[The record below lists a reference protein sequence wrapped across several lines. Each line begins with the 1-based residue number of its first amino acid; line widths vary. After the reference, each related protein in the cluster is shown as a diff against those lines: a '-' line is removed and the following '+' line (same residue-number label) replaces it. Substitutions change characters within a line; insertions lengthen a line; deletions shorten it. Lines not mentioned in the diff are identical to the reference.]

1 MPLVVFVLAAAVFAQ
16 GTSEFMLSGL
26 LEPLAADLGVPIG
39 SAGLLTSL
47 FAVGMVIGAPV
58 MAATARRWPVRYSLA
73 GFLALFLGAHIVGA
87 LTTDFGVLL
96 GTRLVAAVAN
106 AGFLAVALAALPAL
120 VGADRVGRATSLI
133 LSGVTLA
140 CIAGVPAGAALGRMF
155 GWQSAFWAIVLT
167 GAPILAATWLLVP
180 GQPERPEPAERPRVR
195 GELRALG
202 GPAVWL
208 VMVLGALVNAA
219 TFAGFT
225 YLAVVATD
233 IGGAGQAWV
242 PVVLALFGIGSFAGV
257 NAAGRYADRHSGVM
271 IAAGVA
277 VLPLIWIVTALTA
290 RLLPAL
296 LCMTVLAGAA
306 SFAVGSTLIGRIVTA
321 AAPVAPLLNGAFATT
336 AFNIGAAGGPAVAG
350 AVIGLSGSVVAA
362 LWTSAG
368 LAVVAAV
375 LTALARPRPAASAAV
390 DAQPE
395 TTPTA

>member
-26 LEPLAADLGVPIG
+26 LEPIAADLAVPIG

-47 FAVGMVIGAPV
+47 FAVGMIVGAPV
-58 MAATARRWPVRYSLA
+58 MAATARRWPVRHSLA
-73 GFLALFLGAHIVGA
+73 GFLALFLTAHIVGA
-87 LTTDFGVLL
+87 LTTDFAVLL

-120 VGADRVGRATSLI
+120 VGVDRVGRATSLI

-140 CIAGVPAGAALGRMF
+140 CIAGVPAGAALGRLF
-155 GWQSAFWAIVLT
+155 GWQSAFWAVVLVC
-167 GAPILAATWLLVP
+167 APVLAATWSLIP
-180 GQPERPEPAERPRVR
+180 GQEQRSEPAERPRVR

-202 GPAVWL
+202 QLAVRL

-233 IGGAGQAWV
+233 AGGAGQAWV

-257 NAAGRYADRHSGVM
+257 SAAGRFADRYSNVM
-271 IAAGVA
+271 IAVGVA
-277 VLPLIWIVTALTA
+277 VLPLVWIATALTA

-296 LCMTVLAGAA
+296 LVMTVIAGAA

-321 AAPVAPLLNGAFATT
+321 AAPGAPLLNGAFATT
-336 AFNIGAAGGPAVAG
+336 AFNIGAAGGPAIAG
-350 AVIGLSGSVVAA
+350 AVIGLSGSVASA
-362 LWTSAG
+362 LWTSAV
-368 LAVVAAV
+368 LAAVAAVVA
-375 LTALARPRPAASAAV
+375 ALARPRSSASAAA
-390 DAQPE
+390 AQPE

>member
-26 LEPLAADLGVPIG
+26 LEPIAADLAVPIG

-47 FAVGMVIGAPV
+47 FAVGMIVGAPM
-58 MAATARRWPVRYSLA
+58 MAATARRWPVRHSLA
-73 GFLALFLGAHIVGA
+73 GFLALFLTAHIVGA
-87 LTTDFGVLL
+87 LTADFAVLL

-120 VGADRVGRATSLI
+120 VGVDRVGRATSLI

-140 CIAGVPAGAALGRMF
+140 CIAGVPAGAALGRLF
-155 GWQSAFWAIVLT
+155 GWQSAFWAVVLVC
-167 GAPILAATWLLVP
+167 APVLAAIWSLIP
-180 GQPERPEPAERPRVR
+180 GQEQRSEPAERPRVR

-202 GPAVWL
+202 QQAVRL

-225 YLAVVATD
+225 YLAVVVTD
-233 IGGAGQAWV
+233 VGGAGQAWV

-257 NAAGRYADRHSGVM
+257 SAAGRFADRYSNVM
-271 IAAGVA
+271 IAVGVA
-277 VLPLIWIVTALTA
+277 VLPLVWIATALTA

-296 LCMTVLAGAA
+296 LVMTVIAGAA

-321 AAPVAPLLNGAFATT
+321 AAPAAPLLNGAFATT
-336 AFNIGAAGGPAVAG
+336 AFNIGAAGGPAIAG
-350 AVIGLSGSVVAA
+350 AVIGLSGSVASA
-362 LWTSAG
+362 LWTSAV
-368 LAVVAAV
+368 LAAVAAVVA
-375 LTALARPRPAASAAV
+375 ALARPRSSASAAA
-390 DAQPE
+390 AQPE

>member
-26 LEPLAADLGVPIG
+26 LEPIAADLAVPIG

-47 FAVGMVIGAPV
+47 FAVGMIVGAPV
-58 MAATARRWPVRYSLA
+58 MAATARRWPVRHSLA
-73 GFLALFLGAHIVGA
+73 GFLALFLTAHIVGA

-120 VGADRVGRATSLI
+120 VGVDRVGRATSLL

-140 CIAGVPAGAALGRMF
+140 CIAGVPAGAALGRLF
-155 GWQSAFWAIVLT
+155 GWQSAFWAVVLVC
-167 GAPILAATWLLVP
+167 APVLAATWWLIP
-180 GQPERPEPAERPRVR
+180 GQEQRSEPVERPRVR

-202 GPAVWL
+202 QQTVWL
-208 VMVLGALVNAA
+208 VMALGALVNAA

-233 IGGAGQAWV
+233 VAGAGQAWV

-257 NAAGRYADRHSGVM
+257 SAAGRFADRHSNVM

-277 VLPLIWIVTALTA
+277 VLPLVWIATALAA

-296 LCMTVLAGAA
+296 LVMTVIAGAA

-321 AAPVAPLLNGAFATT
+321 AAPAAPLLNGAFATT
-336 AFNIGAAGGPAVAG
+336 AFNIGAAGGPAIAG
-350 AVIGLSGSVVAA
+350 AVIGLSGSVASA
-362 LWTSAG
+362 LWTSAV
-368 LAVVAAV
+368 LAAVAAVVA
-375 LTALARPRPAASAAV
+375 ALARPRSSASAAA
-390 DAQPE
+390 AQPE

>member
-1 MPLVVFVLAAAVFAQ
+1 MPLVVFVLAAAVFVQ

-26 LEPLAADLGVPIG
+26 LEPIAADLDVPIG

-47 FAVGMVIGAPV
+47 FAVGMIIGAPV
-58 MAATARRWPVRYSLA
+58 MAVTAGRWPVRYSLA
-73 GFLALFLGAHIVGA
+73 GFLALFLTVHIVGA
-87 LTTDFGVLL
+87 LTSDFGVLL

-140 CIAGVPAGAALGRMF
+140 CIAGVPAGAVLGSTF
-155 GWQSAFWAIVLT
+155 GWQSAFWAVVLAGT
-167 GAPILAATWLLVP
+167 PILAATWSLVP
-180 GQPERPEPAERPRVR
+180 GQQQRANSAERPRVR
-195 GELRALG
+195 DELRALRQ
-202 GPAVWL
+202 PAVRL
-208 VMVLGALVNAA
+208 VMLVGALVNAA

-233 IGGAGQAWV
+233 VGGAGQAWV
-242 PVVLALFGIGSFAGV
+242 PVVLALFGIGSFVGV
-257 NAAGRYADRHSGVM
+257 STAGRYADRPSRVVIGGG
-271 IAAGVA
+271 AA

-290 RLLPAL
+290 RVLPVLLVL
-296 LCMTVLAGAA
+296 TVIAGAV

-350 AVIGLSGSVVAA
+350 VVIAISGSVVAA
-362 LWTSAG
+362 LW
-368 LAVVAAV
+368 
-375 LTALARPRPAASAAV
+375 ASAALAAIAAIV
-390 DAQPE
+390 TALSWRRSEDRVPL
-395 TTPTA
+395 TVPTS